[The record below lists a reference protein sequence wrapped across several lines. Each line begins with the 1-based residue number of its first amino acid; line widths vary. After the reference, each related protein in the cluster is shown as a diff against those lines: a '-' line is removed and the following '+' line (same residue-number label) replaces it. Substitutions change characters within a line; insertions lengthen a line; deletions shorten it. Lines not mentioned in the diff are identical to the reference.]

1 MQYAVVTDPDRPHY
15 GECGPVE
22 QDHCF
27 YWIPWGPTPNDG
39 EAYFREEIYLFAV
52 NSPSI
57 TGSPICF
64 SSPAAEVTVN

>member
-1 MQYAVVTDPDRPHY
+1 MRYAMVIDHERPHY

-27 YWIPWGPTPNDG
+27 FWIPWGPTPNDG
-39 EAYFREEIYLFAV
+39 EAYFAEELYFFSM

-57 TGSPICF
+57 TGSPIVL
-64 SSPAAEVTVN
+64 SIPEEETTVN